1 MNAHSIG
8 DLAKAAET
16 KVQTI
21 RYYETI
27 GLLPEP
33 ERSDGNQRRYDDV
46 ALRRLAFIRHAR
58 ELGFTLDSIRGLLQL
73 SDQPE
78 RPCADADAI
87 AKARLVEVE
96 SRIQRLKSLRTE
108 LKRMVTACDGGTV
121 AQCRVIETLA
131 DHRHC
136 LHERH

>member
-1 MNAHSIG
+1 MGTHSIG

-33 ERSDGNQRRYDDV
+33 GRSEGNQRRYDDA

-58 ELGFTLDSIRGLLQL
+58 ELGFTLESIRGL
-73 SDQPE
+73 
-78 RPCADADAI
+78 
-87 AKARLVEVE
+87 
-96 SRIQRLKSLRTE
+96 
-108 LKRMVTACDGGTV
+108 
-121 AQCRVIETLA
+121 
-131 DHRHC
+131 
-136 LHERH
+136 